1 MPVCSIIS
9 DCPFVKP
16 LVGTDAASATIAEGD
31 MLSVQSRNSDERKV
45 RRREGKDGATDRKG
59 VRLSGA
65 GTFKYHS
72 TPNSACS
79 VANKTERTLPNS
91 IEKTNWPTR
100 PYQRHCADLCIKVAR
115 NELSD

>member
-1 MPVCSIIS
+1 
-9 DCPFVKP
+9 

-65 GTFKYHS
+65 GSF
-72 TPNSACS
+72 
-79 VANKTERTLPNS
+79 
-91 IEKTNWPTR
+91 
-100 PYQRHCADLCIKVAR
+100 
-115 NELSD
+115 